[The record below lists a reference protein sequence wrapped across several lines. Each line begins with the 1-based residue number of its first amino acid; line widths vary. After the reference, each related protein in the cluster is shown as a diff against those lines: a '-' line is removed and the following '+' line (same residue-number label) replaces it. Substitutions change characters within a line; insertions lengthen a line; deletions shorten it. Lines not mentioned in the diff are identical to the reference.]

1 MSFTKVAPAGIGTEP
16 GNSILIGDSLLHST
30 GIDIGSNTGIGVTI
44 RKHGDATFTG
54 IITASAFFGDG
65 SGLEGVSS
73 SGIGTP
79 LSDDDTSQ
87 LNKVY
92 YVNQELSIGSTVT
105 VNHPDSAIASY
116 THYQDLVVK
125 DNADF
130 IVTDGDTF
138 IPDVLGINTASLP
151 NPVSGATGGRI
162 RAGTITNAGANGA
175 VNFPNGLTGTAGTFT
190 GNLNVGGVLTYE
202 DVTNVDSIGIVTAR
216 LGINLVGNDL
226 NVGSNIK
233 IGNASG
239 IITAT
244 SYRGDGSA
252 LTGVGAS
259 FGNSS
264 INSSGIITATSFT
277 GSGANLTALPA
288 SNRNLIE
295 NGEFLVSQ
303 RFGDASST
311 KANSGTNIVNGV
323 ENGVID
329 RWRMGSP
336 SASNFA
342 RQRVTDAPDGFAY
355 SFKVTA
361 DGSGYSPASNAN
373 YSLFQQV
380 IEATNVARLAF
391 GTSSA
396 KTVTLSFYVKS
407 SYAAT
412 WAVALGSLTGDVW
425 PGNATRTHI
434 KSYTTNSANTWERKT
449 ITFPGDTSGT
459 WPKTGTGGG
468 MAVIWDLGS
477 GGNHQGAATSTWV
490 SSDDF
495 RFSGAKNVGDSAN
508 GSWQITGIQLE
519 IGSTATEYE
528 HIPIQKEIERCQ
540 RYFYCSGLLGSGSW
554 NSATVF
560 HCAVHHPVAMRGRVT
575 SGLTR
580 SGVLTNINIEPRDQ
594 YDISV
599 FDPDAHTHYSPGQV
613 NSNQVMN
620 FTISGSTTTGYSGTV
635 CMDRNDDQ
643 FWLSAEL

>member
-1 MSFTKVAPAGIGTEP
+1 MALTRATDKIIANADGNLNLSGIVTATSFR
-16 GNSILIGDSLLHST
+16 GDGSQLT
-30 GIDIGSNTGIGVTI
+30 GIDASTLKNGSDTKAQANASGVVVTGVLT
-44 RKHGDATFTG
+44 ATSFR
-54 IITASAFFGDG
+54 GDG
-65 SGLEGVSS
+65 SNLTNLPAGLGTALSS
-73 SGIGTP
+73 
-79 LSDDDTSQ
+79 DQTSAN
-87 LNKVY
+87 NKLY
-92 YVNQELSIGSTVT
+92 YTNRVLSIGSTIIVD
-105 VNHPDSAIASY
+105 HPATASGAY
-116 THYQDLVVK
+116 TQYAEIQIE
-125 DNADF
+125 DNADL
-130 IVTDGDTF
+130 IIEDGDDL
-138 IPDVLGINTASLP
+138 IPDILGLGDNGST
-151 NPVSGATGGRI
+151 GAGGLGRL
-162 RAGTITNAGANGA
+162 RVDTITNKSANGA

-190 GNLNVGGVLTYE
+190 GNLNIGGVLTYE
-202 DVTNVDSIGIVTAR
+202 DVTNVDSIGVITARDGIRCTGIVTA
-216 LGINLVGNDL
+216 
-226 NVGSNIK
+226 
-233 IGNASG
+233 
-239 IITAT
+239 TAFH
-244 SYRGDGSA
+244 GDGSA

-323 ENGVID
+323 ENGVVD
-329 RWRMGSP
+329 RWRMASP
-336 SASNFA
+336 GASNFA

-373 YSLFQQV
+373 YSFFQQI

-407 SYAAT
+407 SYASST
-412 WAVALGSLTGDVW
+412 WAIALGNTTGGVYV
-425 PGNATRTHI
+425 GNTTRTHI
-434 KSYTTNSANTWERKT
+434 KSYSISSANTWERKT

-459 WPKTGTGGG
+459 WAKTGTGGG
-468 MAVIWDLGS
+468 LSVIWDLGS

-490 SSDDF
+490 TNDDF

-528 HIPIQKEIERCQ
+528 HVPIQYELQRCQ
-540 RYFYCSGLLGSGSW
+540 RYFYCCSMLGSGSW
-554 NSATVF
+554 NSGTEF
-560 HCAVHHPVAMRGRVT
+560 HCAVHHPVAMRARIPNP
-575 SGLTR
+575 GLTR

-594 YDISV
+594 YDITV
-599 FDPDAHTHYSPGQV
+599 FNPAGHTHYAPNEAHSA
-613 NSNQVMN
+613 QVMN
-620 FTISGSTTTGYSGTV
+620 FSISGSATTGDGGTV
-635 CMDRNDDQ
+635 AMDRNNDQ